1 MASGC
6 PVHHHG
12 MTKARGCQHAG
23 FGPFGFLTQK
33 QGKKGTME
41 SALEPL
47 DFPDE
52 LLTLLGSPGNLMD
65 DESRDSPDSPLPAG
79 YTFFAQFLDHDVTLD
94 TQSALNQRG
103 QDPTKLRNQR
113 TSSLDLDCVYGL
125 GPGATPIFFDQTR
138 TGFLATGADA
148 GRPWDLARSQ
158 TGAALIG
165 DPRNDENLFVGQMQL
180 LFIEFHNAMML
191 ANLSSG
197 NTAGA
202 RFEEVQTSVRH
213 HYQYIILYDFLCRV
227 CHRETFDFAVE
238 RIEAAAKSRQKTLKD
253 NPHGGELP
261 SEFPFVFRHST
272 PDGEMPMPI
281 EFSVA
286 AYRFGHTTVR
296 DSYPANAAQFDIQL
310 FDERFGTLGFDA
322 VPQEL
327 AVDWRFQLEVD
338 PCIDPINA
346 KAFDHLFPNELM
358 AMPDPIV
365 GRTSPNNRSLA
376 FRNLARGRSLGLPS
390 GEALADHLSAHYS
403 TIRTIPFAELFD
415 TSETPG
421 QTPAFPGKEDMAKR
435 ARELAEEAGGTPLF
449 FYLMREAAIDGGSV
463 TLGPLGSAIL
473 LEVFGRMLIQCTTS
487 FFFKMEDGEFV
498 EFKPEPCVVGQER
511 DCCKKERKEAREH
524 FEHRYKRIVERLNK
538 RLKHVPH
545 RKDAPAKPC
554 EPDLELADLVR
565 FVNSMRD
572 KLNQAQRPAALSAA
586 DLDRE

>member
-1 MASGC
+1 
-6 PVHHHG
+6 

-33 QGKKGTME
+33 PKGNKGGS
-41 SALEPL
+41 SAVPALMF
-47 DFPDE
+47 DDE
-52 LLTLLGSPGNLMD
+52 FLSLLGSPGHLMD

-94 TQSALNQRG
+94 TQSDLNRPG

-125 GPGATPIFFDQTR
+125 GPEANPHLYDQTR

-148 GRPWDLARSQ
+148 GRPWDLARTE

-197 NTAGA
+197 NTAGE
-202 RFEEVQTSVRH
+202 RFEEVETSVRH

-227 CHRETFDFAVE
+227 CHRETYDFAVA
-238 RIEAAAKSRQKTLKD
+238 RIEDAAKARRKALEHD
-253 NPHGGELP
+253 PHGGELP
-261 SEFPFVFRHST
+261 SEFPFVFRHSA
-272 PDGEMPMPI
+272 PDGSMPMPI

-296 DSYPANAAQFDIQL
+296 DAYPANAAQLDIEL
-310 FDERFGTLGFDA
+310 FDERFGTLGFSA

-327 AVDWRFQLEVD
+327 AVDWRLQLEVD
-338 PCIDPINA
+338 PCIDPVQA
-346 KAFDHLFPNELM
+346 KAFDHLLPNELM
-358 AMPDPIV
+358 AMPDTIV

-376 FRNLARGRSLGLPS
+376 FRNLARGRSLGLAS
-390 GEALADHLSAHYS
+390 GEALAEFLSPHYS
-403 TIRTIPFAELFD
+403 TISTLSFDQLFEPSD
-415 TSETPG
+415 
-421 QTPAFPGKEDMAKR
+421 FPGKAGIANR
-435 ARELAEEAGGTPLF
+435 ARELAEKAGGTPLF
-449 FYLMREAAIDGGSV
+449 FYLMREAELEGNSA

-487 FFFKMEDGEFV
+487 FFFKKEGEHFV
-498 EFKPEPCVVGQER
+498 DFKPEACVIGEER
-511 DCCKKERKEAREH
+511 ECCTKERKEAREH
-524 FEHRYKRIVERLNK
+524 FKARYERVIERLNNK
-538 RLKHVPH
+538 FKDASH
-545 RKDAPAKPC
+545 RKDASTKPC
-554 EPDLELADLVR
+554 DPDLELADIVR

-572 KLNQAQRPAALSAA
+572 KLNQVQRPAALSSA
-586 DLDRE
+586 DLSSE